1 MAQFY
6 GTVCGS
12 AGEGA
17 RQGGKESG
25 LTTQAAGYAGCIQV
39 RVWYD
44 EDKKCDRF
52 RVSMIPWK
60 NSETSKWI
68 TLAEGILDADITD
81 PFLVPA
87 LFA

>member
-6 GTVCGS
+6 GTVYGTS
-12 AGEGA
+12 NEVS
-17 RQGGKESG
+17 RQGSKEAG
-25 LTTQAAGYAGCIQV
+25 LTVRAAGYDGCIHV
-39 RVWYD
+39 RTWYD
-44 EDKKCDRF
+44 DAARKDMF

-60 NSETSKWI
+60 NSQTSKWI
-68 TLAEGILDADITD
+68 TLAEGILNADIMD